1 MHPMWESVLGSDN
14 ESISDLQEVLCVEGH
29 LLAQPPR
36 RVNPCDL
43 NKLSVDI
50 LSDDPIHLLS
60 AGEEVARGIQRV
72 SKWGETLSESRP
84 NLEVLRPQ

>member
-1 MHPMWESVLGSDN
+1 MHPVSERILGSDN
-14 ESISDLQEVLCVEGH
+14 ESVSDLQGMLCVEGH

-50 LSDDPIHLLS
+50 LSDDPIQLLS
-60 AGEEVARGIQRV
+60 AWEEVARGI
-72 SKWGETLSESRP
+72 
-84 NLEVLRPQ
+84 